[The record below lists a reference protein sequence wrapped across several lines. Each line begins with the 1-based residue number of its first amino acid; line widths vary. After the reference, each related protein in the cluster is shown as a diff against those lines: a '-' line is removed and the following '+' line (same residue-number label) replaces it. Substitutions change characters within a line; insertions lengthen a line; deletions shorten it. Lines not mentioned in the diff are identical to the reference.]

1 MKNVLKK
8 ENLMPVIVL
17 SAICLVVA
25 ALMGVVNMVT
35 GPIIEKAESQ
45 KVYDSLREVL
55 DGEFETLELPTDAPS
70 TVTGLY
76 KVTEGGELIGH
87 VVTVSKQGYASV
99 ISLTVGIDTEGK
111 TTKVVI
117 TGQQETHGK
126 DISPLIDGLSA
137 GITSD
142 EVSDVEHIANAT
154 KTSDY
159 IKAAVAD
166 AFKAVG
172 FSAPS
177 TDDSSDDSDDDSEA
191 TELPKT
197 DDEIK
202 AIAAE
207 MKEGVTLTE
216 LALDGAPD
224 TLKKAYSADDCY
236 FLYVVVPGAY
246 VPVATEALIQLDL
259 DCKVVK
265 VNLLSWIVGHDVAA
279 GDFADG
285 FAGVNKDTAG
295 DVELVTGATGTSVDF
310 RNAVEEALV
319 YFDEKYAVKEELP
332 KTDDEIK
339 AIVVEMAGKELDLS
353 DFTVASAPDTLKRAY
368 SAGDDGYFLYIV
380 VPGAYVPVATEAVV
394 HLNSGCEVV
403 KVNLLSWIVGHGVG
417 AGDFADGFVGADK
430 NTVGDVELVTG
441 ATGTASDFR
450 TALEAAIISI
460 ADGEDAKENLL
471 VKKMKNLV
479 PNAKCF
485 EKIAIP
491 ENAAE
496 SLKALYKVIGF
507 DGYVAYVIT
516 STKYVDVETEALV
529 HINAKGAVGNIE
541 LITWTVGHGVEP
553 GDFAASLVGKN
564 AKQLADVEL
573 VTSATVTAEN
583 LRDAVVDAINSV
595 PKNNT
600 PIIVGAAVAALAVI
614 SAITVIIIK
623 RRRRA

>member
-1 MKNVLKK
+1 VKNIFKK

-45 KVYDSLREVL
+45 KVYDSLRAVL
-55 DGEFETLELPTDAPS
+55 DGEFETLELPGDAPS

-76 KVTEGGELIGH
+76 KVTDGGELIGH
-87 VVTVSKQGYASV
+87 VVTVAKQGYASV

-154 KTSDY
+154 KTSNY

-166 AFKAVG
+166 AFKVVG

-177 TDDSSDDSDDDSEA
+177 TDDSSDDSSDDSEDDSEA

-197 DDEIK
+197 DEELEALVKSFIG
-202 AIAAE
+202 
-207 MKEGVTLTE
+207 EGVEITNVTPEENNNFVKRVYCLSGNKGYVAYVYSINERYGVVDTE
-216 LALDGAPD
+216 NLVHIGTDGAIKNIMKLTWSVSDPMPE
-224 TLKKAYSADDCY
+224 YGYNPPSADRLDQ
-236 FLYVVVPGAY
+236 LY
-246 VPVATEALIQLDL
+246 
-259 DCKVVK
+259 
-265 VNLLSWIVGHDVAA
+265 N
-279 GDFADG
+279 DFTGKNTD
-285 FAGVNKDTAG
+285 NIG
-295 DVELVTGATGTSVDF
+295 DVDLVTGATNTTTVLKNSLV
-310 RNAVEEALV
+310 EAL
-319 YFDEKYAVKEELP
+319 K
-332 KTDDEIK
+332 
-339 AIVVEMAGKELDLS
+339 
-353 DFTVASAPDTLKRAY
+353 
-368 SAGDDGYFLYIV
+368 
-380 VPGAYVPVATEAVV
+380 
-394 HLNSGCEVV
+394 
-403 KVNLLSWIVGHGVG
+403 KVNYYIENSS
-417 AGDFADGFVGADK
+417 D
-430 NTVGDVELVTG
+430 
-441 ATGTASDFR
+441 TAK
-450 TALEAAIISI
+450 EAALL
-460 ADGEDAKENLL
+460 AKME
-471 VKKMKNLV
+471 KLV

-516 STKYVDVETEALV
+516 STEYVDVETEALV
-529 HINAKGAVGNIE
+529 YINAKGAVGNIE

-573 VTSATVTAEN
+573 VTSATVTAGN

-600 PIIVGAAVAALAVI
+600 PIIVGVAVAALAVI